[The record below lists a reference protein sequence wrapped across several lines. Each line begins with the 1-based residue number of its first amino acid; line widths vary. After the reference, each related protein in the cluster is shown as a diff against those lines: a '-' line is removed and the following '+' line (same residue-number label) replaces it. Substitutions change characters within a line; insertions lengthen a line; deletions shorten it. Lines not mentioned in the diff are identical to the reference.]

1 MAARRP
7 RLLWAG
13 GVVAMVLAA
22 RHLLAGEP
30 LYAADPAVPFGPF
43 GEYHYAPPAA
53 AAFVLFAPLRPRSLT
68 ESVAARAAA

>member
-22 RHLLAGEP
+22 RHLLGEP
-30 LYAADPAVPFGPF
+30 LYAANPAVPFGPF

-53 AAFVLFAPLRPRSLT
+53 VAFVLFAPLRPRSLT